1 LALGTWFRA
10 KYALARTE
18 YEHFLEKAPQSSLA
32 PKVRDKIKDL
42 DALSHSVG
50 KTPPQ

>member
-1 LALGTWFRA
+1 
-10 KYALARTE
+10 
-18 YEHFLEKAPQSSLA
+18 LA